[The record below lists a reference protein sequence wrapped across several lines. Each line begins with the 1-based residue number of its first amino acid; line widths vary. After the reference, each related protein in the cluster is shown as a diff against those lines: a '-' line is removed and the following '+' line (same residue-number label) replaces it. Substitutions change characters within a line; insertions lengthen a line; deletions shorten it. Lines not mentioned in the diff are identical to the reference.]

1 MPDLELI
8 ATGLRFPE
16 GPIAMPD
23 GSVVLVEIARGTL
36 SRVDPATGAIDV
48 VAECGGGPNGAAIGP
63 DGKAYLCNNGG
74 CFEWVDLGG
83 MLFPG
88 SPPPASWP
96 GHGSIQRVDLATGEV
111 EELFTECDGHP
122 LRAPNDIVFDA
133 SGGFWFTDH
142 GVREARTSDRTG
154 IYYARHDGSSITEAA
169 FGLDSPNGIGLS
181 PNGDRLY
188 VAETHTGRVWAWNVP
203 EPGRVEGANP
213 FGPAGAELLCGL
225 PGFQLFDSLAV
236 DGDGWVNVATL
247 ANGGITSISPDGEK
261 VEHLPVDDPIT
272 TNICF
277 GGEGLRTAYIT
288 ASSSGRLLRTE
299 WARPGLSL
307 AFT

>member
-16 GPIAMPD
+16 GPIAMTD

-36 SRVDPATGAIDV
+36 SRVDTSTGAIDV
-48 VAECGGGPNGAAIGP
+48 VAECGGGPNGAAVGP
-63 DGKAYLCNNGG
+63 DGKVYICNNGG
-74 CFEWVDLGG
+74 CFDWMDLGG

-88 SPPPASWP
+88 APPPATWP
-96 GHGSIQRVDLATGEV
+96 GHGSIQRVDLATGAV

-142 GVREARTSDRTG
+142 GVREARTSDRSG
-154 IYYARHDGSSITEAA
+154 VYYARSDGSSITEAA
-169 FGLDSPNGIGLS
+169 FGLDAPNGIGLS
-181 PNGDRLY
+181 PAGDTLY
-188 VAETHTGRVWAWNVP
+188 VAETHTGRVWSWHVA
-203 EPGRVEGANP
+203 EPGRLEGANP

-247 ANGGITSISPDGEK
+247 ANGGITSVSPDGAT
-261 VEHLPVDDPIT
+261 VDHLPVDDPIT

-277 GGEGLRTAYIT
+277 GGDDLRTAYIT

-299 WARPGLSL
+299 WSRPGLKL
-307 AFT
+307 AFG

>member
-1 MPDLELI
+1 MPELQLI
-8 ATGLRFPE
+8 TTGLRFPE
-16 GPIAMPD
+16 GPIAMAD

-36 SRVDPATGAIDV
+36 SRVDPSNGAIDV

-63 DGKAYLCNNGG
+63 DGKIYLCNNGG
-74 CFEWVDLGG
+74 CFDWQELPG

-88 SPPPASWP
+88 SPPPPSWP

-133 SGGFWFTDH
+133 GGGFWFTDH

-154 IYYARHDGSSITEAA
+154 IYYARSDGSSIVEAA
-169 FGLDSPNGIGLS
+169 FGLDAPNGIGLS
-181 PNGDRLY
+181 PEGDRLY
-188 VAETHTGRVWAWNVP
+188 VAETHTGRLWSWRVA
-203 EPGRVEGANP
+203 EPGRLDGTNP
-213 FGPAGAELLCGL
+213 LGPAGADLLCGL

-236 DGDGWVNVATL
+236 DGEGWVNVATL
-247 ANGGITSISPDGEK
+247 VNGGITSVSPDGAK
-261 VEHLPVDDPIT
+261 VEHLAVDDPIT

-277 GGEGLRTAYIT
+277 GGDDLRTAYIT
-288 ASSSGRLLRTE
+288 ASATGRLLMTE
-299 WARPGLSL
+299 WPRPGLKL
-307 AFT
+307 AFG